1 MRDSTSCTLDNEL
14 VEAITPGSSSNPQ
27 NVKNVEAVMP
37 ESKFDEFFP
46 TKDAAYTY
54 TNFLKAIGK
63 YPAICSSA
71 SLCPKILANMFGHF
85 QQETAGLFYLE
96 EINKSPYCADWS
108 AWVTEAYPC
117 VAGKMYYGR
126 GAKQLS
132 WNYNYGAFS
141 RAMFGDAMVL
151 LNEPELV
158 ATTWLNFAATMWFF
172 VSPQP
177 PKPSMLQVLD
187 GSWVPNA
194 HDSASNLEPGFGT
207 TTMIINGALECG
219 GFNQQAQNRATYY
232 TDFAAK
238 LGVDITGEKLLC
250 NDMQQFTS
258 AGSAGSLDLYWAPES
273 NCQLVN
279 WQTAY
284 NALVEGD
291 YNKCKGLPS
300 SCTST
305 PSPAPVPVPAPAPVP
320 APVPSPVPAPVPSPA
335 PAPAPGLANDI

>member
-1 MRDSTSCTLDNEL
+1 
-14 VEAITPGSSSNPQ
+14 
-27 NVKNVEAVMP
+27 
-37 ESKFDEFFP
+37 
-46 TKDAAYTY
+46 
-54 TNFLKAIGK
+54 
-63 YPAICSSA
+63 
-71 SLCPKILANMFGHF
+71 MFGHF

-108 AWVTEAYPC
+108 AWVTAAYPC
-117 VAGKMYYGR
+117 VSGKMYFGR

-194 HDSASNLEPGFGT
+194 KDTSSKLEPGFGA
-207 TTMIINGALECG
+207 TTMIINGAQECG
-219 GFNQQAQNRATYY
+219 GFNQQAQNRANYY
-232 TDFAAK
+232 TDYAQK

-250 NDMQQFTS
+250 NDMQQFS
-258 AGSAGSLDLYWAPES
+258 EQGSAGSLDLYWAPES

-291 YNKCKGLPS
+291 FNKCKGLPS
-300 SCTST
+300 SCS
-305 PSPAPVPVPAPAPVP
+305 A
-320 APVPSPVPAPVPSPA
+320 VPSPA
-335 PAPAPGLANDI
+335 PAPAPAPVTVPSPVSAPTPVPSPTSSSELCVLEPNGLYAHPSDCQKYYQCAHGTPYEYSCGVGTLWNNAIKNCDWAANVVC